1 MKYFSISELTYST
14 KARELHIDNTPFSY
28 SIVDNLTNLTEN
40 LLDPIRE
47 AWGKPIIITSGYRS
61 DALNKA
67 VGGSKT
73 SAHRSGLAVD
83 VVPEN
88 MADFDKFA
96 AFVKDYLK
104 DKDYDQ
110 LILERK
116 GGSRW
121 LHIGYKSADG
131 KQRTQNLK
139 IIGSVTSKW

>member
-1 MKYFSISELTYST
+1 MKYFSISELTHSD
-14 KARELHIDNTPFSY
+14 KAKELHIDNTPFSY
-28 SIVDNLTNLTEN
+28 AIIDNLTNLTES

-47 AWGKPIIITSGYRS
+47 AWGAPIIISSGYRS

-73 SAHRSGLAVD
+73 SAHRYGLAVD
-83 VVPEN
+83 VVPKN
-88 MADFDKFA
+88 MADIDEFA

-104 DKDYDQ
+104 DKEYDQ

-121 LHIGYKSADG
+121 LHIGYKSVDG
-131 KQRTQNLK
+131 KQRMQNLK
-139 IIGSVTSKW
+139 INGSVTTKW